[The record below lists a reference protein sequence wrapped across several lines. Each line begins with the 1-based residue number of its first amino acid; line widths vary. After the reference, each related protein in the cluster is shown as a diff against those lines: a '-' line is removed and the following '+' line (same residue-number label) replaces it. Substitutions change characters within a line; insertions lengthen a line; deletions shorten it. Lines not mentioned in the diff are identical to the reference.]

1 MCIKIPFIFMIDFL
15 IIISKDKHVKLFSKV
30 GWARRDELVRGNWR
44 CFKSTLAEILLTSFT
59 KMILLRVLT
68 SQVSTTYSQAGTCLG
83 LDIKDPKDKVK
94 KDVDP
99 RPVPPSPLFWTFRL
113 HLFWRTLKK
122 GRMLRQKST
131 QSGGDLRK
139 VWQIQLYPKI

>member
-1 MCIKIPFIFMIDFL
+1 MCIKLPVIFMIDFL
-15 IIISKDKHVKLFSKV
+15 MIISKDKHVKLFSKV

-59 KMILLRVLT
+59 KIILLMVLT

-83 LDIKDPKDKVK
+83 LDMQDPKNNKVK
-94 KDVDP
+94 KDLDP
-99 RPVPPSPLFWTFRL
+99 RPPSPSFWTFWL

-122 GRMLRQKST
+122 ARILRQKST
-131 QSGGDLRK
+131 QSGIDLWK
-139 VWQIQLYPKI
+139 VCQIQLYPKI